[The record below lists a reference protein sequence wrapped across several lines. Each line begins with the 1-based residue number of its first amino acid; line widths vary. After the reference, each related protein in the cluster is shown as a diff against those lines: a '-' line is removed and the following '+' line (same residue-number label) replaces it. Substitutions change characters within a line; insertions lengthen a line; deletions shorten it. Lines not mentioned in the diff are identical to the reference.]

1 LSVEDPGVISIEM
14 VMLAALGFLTAALLA
29 VFLSPLY
36 RRRVARLT
44 TEAIKRSMPLTEAEI
59 RADKDR
65 MRAEYAITIHKL
77 QMKVE
82 EASEAAAR
90 QKVELN
96 RRDAAISELEEQGA
110 NQSTALEE
118 HENARRVLE
127 QTIMDR
133 LPKVE
138 QRLADARKLLF
149 QRDREIVS
157 LTQGSEK
164 QKRALEEA
172 TQINTQQTDEI
183 HRLKASLNTRAARS
197 REGINDPR
205 FEGEV
210 ALRTEIEA
218 LRSKTRNQSA
228 LIARL
233 EALVARAGPA
243 ADVVGVPA
251 GSGQNGTH
259 EPSRPAK
266 MLSRRRDAPAAGR
279 PSLQAVEGGS
289 ESAGAVGPEFA
300 DPQTAAEL
308 RTLKAANQDQAAE
321 ISRLK
326 AALLTYEAS
335 DNDERGVKESKI
347 AMKARLSALKA
358 LSDEQGS
365 TIQSLRAEVASGN
378 ERLAR
383 QAAYFME
390 EMRRL
395 GSDAVPTSGPARR
408 SAGEQQQAGKRPLVE
423 RINDPRVARLVR
435 SGASSGASGSEADTA
450 GHKRRVSGFLKALDG
465 ESTVED
471 AGASGSASGTGAAKP
486 AEASA
491 ARAGDAGAGKSEA
504 SKSEAG
510 KSEAGKSEAGK
521 SEAGKSDGGKQQEQ
535 AASAQAKP
543 AQGKSPRK
551 PRLLER
557 ITGMDKTSA

>member
-1 LSVEDPGVISIEM
+1 
-14 VMLAALGFLTAALLA
+14 MLAGLGFLTAALLT

-44 TEAIKRSMPLTEAEI
+44 SDMIKRSMPLTEPEI

-65 MRAEYAITIHKL
+65 LRAEYAIRIHKL
-77 QMKVE
+77 EMKVE
-82 EASEAAAR
+82 EATEAAAR
-90 QKVELN
+90 QMVELN
-96 RRDAAISELEEQGA
+96 RRDAAISDLEVESS
-110 NQSTALEE
+110 NQRTALEE

-138 QRLADARKLLF
+138 HRLSEARRLLF

-157 LTQGSEK
+157 LTQGSDK

-183 HRLKASLNTRAARS
+183 HRLKAALNTRAARS
-197 REGINDPR
+197 REGLGDPR

-218 LRSKTRNQSA
+218 LRSKTRNQAA
-228 LIARL
+228 LVARL
-233 EALVARAGPA
+233 EALLVRAGPA
-243 ADVVGVPA
+243 AEAAA
-251 GSGQNGTH
+251 GQELAGAGRNGAH

-266 MLSRRRDAPAAGR
+266 VIGRRQGVGVQPSPAA
-279 PSLQAVEGGS
+279 LKAVETP
-289 ESAGAVGPEFA
+289 GADYPVA
-300 DPQTAAEL
+300 AAVDAQTAAEL
-308 RTLKAANQDQAAE
+308 RRLKAANQDQTAE

-326 AALLTYEAS
+326 AALMTYEAS
-335 DNDERGVKESKI
+335 DKDERGVKESKI

-365 TIQSLRAEVASGN
+365 TIQSLRAEVAAGN

-395 GSDAVPTSGPARR
+395 GTDTVPTSGPARR
-408 SAGEQQQAGKRPLVE
+408 VASEQPSGKRPLVE

-435 SGASSGASGSEADTA
+435 SGSAA
-450 GHKRRVSGFLKALDG
+450 GGGEEQQGNQRRVSGFLKALDG
-465 ESTVED
+465 EPDGGKATAPGSGHAQEAGEAGAKAAAAGADPGKSKTGGGQED
-471 AGASGSASGTGAAKP
+471 AGAEHKP
-486 AEASA
+486 S
-491 ARAGDAGAGKSEA
+491 
-504 SKSEAG
+504 
-510 KSEAGKSEAGK
+510 
-521 SEAGKSDGGKQQEQ
+521 
-535 AASAQAKP
+535 
-543 AQGKSPRK
+543 RK
-551 PRLLER
+551 ARLLER
-557 ITGMDKTSA
+557 ITGLDKTSA

>member
-1 LSVEDPGVISIEM
+1 LFASQFAVEDPGVISIEM
-14 VMLAALGFLTAALLA
+14 VMLAGLGFLTAALLA

-44 TEAIKRSMPLTEAEI
+44 TDAIKRSMPLTEAEI

-65 MRAEYAITIHKL
+65 LRAEYAIRIHKL
-77 QMKVE
+77 EMRVD
-82 EASEAAAR
+82 EASEASAR
-90 QKVELN
+90 QMVELY
-96 RRDAAISELEEQGA
+96 RRDAAISELEELAASQR
-110 NQSTALEE
+110 TALEE

-138 QRLADARKLLF
+138 HRLAEARKLLF

-157 LTQGSEK
+157 LSQSSEK

-183 HRLKASLNTRAARS
+183 HRLKAALNTRAARS
-197 REGINDPR
+197 REGIKDPR

-218 LRSKTRNQSA
+218 LRSKTRDQAA
-228 LIARL
+228 LVARL

-243 ADVVGVPA
+243 AEAAAASSGL
-251 GSGQNGTH
+251 GQNGAH
-259 EPSRPAK
+259 EPSRPPK
-266 MLSRRRDAPAAGR
+266 VVSRRKDGQPSGLQTVETLPETGAPAAE
-279 PSLQAVEGGS
+279 QVDA
-289 ESAGAVGPEFA
+289 
-300 DPQTAAEL
+300 QTAAEL
-308 RTLKAANQDQAAE
+308 RRLKAVNQDQAAE

-335 DNDERGVKESKI
+335 DKDERGVKESKI
-347 AMKARLSALKA
+347 ALKARLSALKA
-358 LSDEQGS
+358 LSDEQSG
-365 TIQSLRAEVASGN
+365 TIQSLRAEVAAGN

-395 GSDAVPTSGPARR
+395 GSETVPTSGPLRR
-408 SAGEQQQAGKRPLVE
+408 SAEQSPPAKRPLVE

-435 SGASSGASGSEADTA
+435 SGAAAGGEAEHT
-450 GHKRRVSGFLKALDG
+450 HQRRVSGFLKALDG
-465 ESTVED
+465 EAAAEAKAAGDSGQAQAGAASEAKD
-471 AGASGSASGTGAAKP
+471 AGAEP
-486 AEASA
+486 A
-491 ARAGDAGAGKSEA
+491 
-504 SKSEAG
+504 KSEAG
-510 KSEAGKSEAGK
+510 NAPEAET
-521 SEAGKSDGGKQQEQ
+521 
-535 AASAQAKP
+535 AQAKP
-543 AQGKSPRK
+543 QRK

>member
-1 LSVEDPGVISIEM
+1 VISIEM

-44 TEAIKRSMPLTEAEI
+44 TETIKRSMPLTEAEI

-65 MRAEYAITIHKL
+65 MRAEYAISIHKL

-82 EASEAAAR
+82 EGSEAAAR
-90 QKVELN
+90 QMVEIN
-96 RRDAAISELEEQGA
+96 RRDAAISELEELGA
-110 NQSTALEE
+110 NQRTALEE

-243 ADVVGVPA
+243 VDAAAVPV
-251 GSGQNGTH
+251 GSGQNGVH

-266 MLSRRRDAPAAGR
+266 VVSRRRGADALGSGKP
-279 PSLQAVEGGS
+279 PLQAVEGSS
-289 ESAGAVGPEFA
+289 EAAAVGAPEFA

-308 RTLKAANQDQAAE
+308 RTLKAVKQDQAAE

-335 DNDERGVKESKI
+335 DKDERGVKESKI

-365 TIQSLRAEVASGN
+365 TIQSLRAEVAAGN

-408 SAGEQQQAGKRPLVE
+408 MSSSDQQQAAKRPLVE

-435 SGASSGASGSEADTA
+435 SGASGSEADTA

-465 ESTVED
+465 ESADED
-471 AGASGSASGTGAAKP
+471 AGETGAAAGTGDGASP
-486 AEASA
+486 A
-491 ARAGDAGAGKSEA
+491 DAVMG
-504 SKSEAG
+504 EAG
-510 KSEAGKSEAGK
+510 KGPDKGASQSKAAEAKGGGAKASEAK
-521 SEAGKSDGGKQQEQ
+521 GGG
-535 AASAQAKP
+535 AQSKP
-543 AQGKSPRK
+543 AQGKSTRK